1 MVIGR
6 FGIVLSPELATASV
20 RFVFSASFCLLGK
33 SALTIETGKLPS
45 GSFASCRVPPQ
56 DATPAARS
64 TPRIPIPI
72 RLRAFRGRAV
82 EALSSKGAG
91 NIPRTL
97 PPPIRLCAAQF
108 RGFLGPKLRSTVV
121 GGEWRPHHITFP
133 LRRESDVRG
142 RAPQWGKAPEE

>member
-45 GSFASCRVPPQ
+45 GSFASCRLPPQ
-56 DATPAARS
+56 EATPAART

-72 RLRAFRGRAV
+72 RLRAFRERAV
-82 EALSSKGAG
+82 EALSSKGAR

-97 PPPIRLCAAQF
+97 LAQF
-108 RGFLGPKLRSTVV
+108 RLRLTSCGDFLGRSYV
-121 GGEWRPHHITFP
+121 GRLWVANGLSIT
-133 LRRESDVRG
+133 
-142 RAPQWGKAPEE
+142 